1 MLTPVDFREGMYWKR
16 DDLYKPFG
24 DYHVNGGKVRQALQ
38 LFETKIDDIKNK
50 HNNGVITAASVHSPQ
65 SANIGKVAQKYGVA
79 CIAAVGGTKVEKLD
93 ILPMMRLT
101 RYYGTEIRIVA
112 GHGMTNV
119 IHARMNDIAEE
130 TGYLPIEMGELM
142 ETNPKEIFETTAEQV
157 ENIPDEIDNLIIPT
171 GVAIQTTGILIGLK
185 RYNKKVKR
193 IVCVCVGP
201 TREKKVAGY
210 LKDVYEDSV
219 ENYHPLEMVAH
230 KAPYSK
236 SFNFEIEGEYMDDI
250 YEGKAYDWLLKN
262 IDYHNEKTMMWL
274 VGKRPRLEDID
285 YMMEHKL

>member
-1 MLTPVDFREGMYWKR
+1 MLTPVDFREGLYWKR

-38 LFETKIDDIKNK
+38 LFETKIDDIKNQ

-65 SANIGKVAQKYGVA
+65 SANIGKVAEKYGVA
-79 CIAAVGGTKVEKLD
+79 CIAAVGGTKPENLD

-101 RYYGTEIRIVA
+101 KYYGSEIRIVA
-112 GHGMTNV
+112 GHGMTAV
-119 IHARMNDIAEE
+119 IHARMRDIAEE
-130 TGYLPIEMGELM
+130 TGYLSIEMGELM

-157 ENIPDEIDNLIIPT
+157 ENIPDELDNLIIPT

-210 LKDVYEDSV
+210 FKDVYEDSV
-219 ENYHPLEMVAH
+219 ENYDPLEMIAH
-230 KAPYSK
+230 KSPYSK

-262 IDYHNEKTMMWL
+262 IDYKNEKTMMWL
-274 VGKRPRLEDID
+274 VGKRPRPEDID
-285 YMMEHKL
+285 YMMENKL

>member
-1 MLTPVDFREGMYWKR
+1 MLTPVDFREGLYWKR

-65 SANIGKVAQKYGVA
+65 SANIAKVAQKYGVK
-79 CIAAVGGTKVEKLD
+79 CIAAVGGTKPENLD
-93 ILPMMRLT
+93 ILPMMKLT
-101 RYYGTEIRIVA
+101 KYYGSEIRIVA

-119 IHARMNDIAEE
+119 IHARMEDIAEE

-157 ENIPDEIDNLIIPT
+157 QNIPDELENLIIPT

-185 RYNKKVKR
+185 RYNKKVNR

-201 TREKKVAGY
+201 TREKKIKGY
-210 LKDVYEDSV
+210 FKDVYDDKV
-219 ENYHPLEMVAH
+219 KNYHKFKMVAH
-230 KAPYSK
+230 KAAYSK
-236 SFNFEIEGEYMDDI
+236 SFDYEVEGEYIDDI

-262 IDYHNEKTMMWL
+262 IPRRNEKTLMWL
-274 VGKRPRLEDID
+274 VGKRPRPEDIEH
-285 YMMEHKL
+285 MMENKL

>member
-1 MLTPVDFREGMYWKR
+1 MLTPVDFREGLYWKR

-119 IHARMNDIAEE
+119 IHARMRDIAEE

-157 ENIPDEIDNLIIPT
+157 ENISDELDNLIIPT

-201 TREKKVAGY
+201 TREKKIDGY
-210 LKDVYEDSV
+210 FKDVYEDDIK
-219 ENYHPLEMVAH
+219 NYHPFEMVAH

-262 IDYHNEKTMMWL
+262 IDYQNEKTMMWL